1 MVEVVGHKL
10 KTHHP
15 VIEPVSNVWMQSLQG
30 DPMSIRLSISG
41 PLRPRVLKSCIV
53 LILANTAFTL
63 GMYSQTFSGSIA
75 AWVVVILS
83 IPLLALVLIQCHPR
97 YLALKGFWYRNVSDW
112 WNVTSVFDQFVRR
125 DLAVGF

>member
-1 MVEVVGHKL
+1 M
-10 KTHHP
+10 
-15 VIEPVSNVWMQSLQG
+15 NVWMQSLPG

-83 IPLLALVLIQCHPR
+83 IPLLAWCL
-97 YLALKGFWYRNVSDW
+97 F
-112 WNVTSVFDQFVRR
+112 SVIR
-125 DLAVGF
+125 DIWH

>member
-83 IPLLALVLIQCHPR
+83 IPLLAWCL
-97 YLALKGFWYRNVSDW
+97 F
-112 WNVTSVFDQFVRR
+112 SVIR
-125 DLAVGF
+125 DIWH